1 MFHIKKINPKLK
13 LKKFEIKK
21 KKKQN
26 PNNNLVQH
34 ETT

>member
-21 KKKQN
+21 KKQN